1 MIYLEIGPAVT
12 ISVETSYPYTEQKEK
27 QITKKQDNSL
37 STTSSQNPLT
47 PEDQDGTIRM
57 YCLDILEKTTMNATT
72 EDIVSHIRKWSIGR
86 VADKSVLREDA
97 RAVLEEFYEWIEPE
111 DDEIKIFSIINT
123 TFNFNIPTTSIF

>member
-1 MIYLEIGPAVT
+1 MDLARNLKKILLSLANK

-27 QITKKQDNSL
+27 QTTKKQDNSL

-47 PEDQDGTIRM
+47 PEDQDGTIQM
-57 YCLDILEKTTMNATT
+57 YCRDTSEKTTMNATT

-111 DDEIKIFSIINT
+111 DDEIKIFSIE
-123 TFNFNIPTTSIF
+123 PES

>member
-1 MIYLEIGPAVT
+1 MDLARNLKKILLSLANK

-47 PEDQDGTIRM
+47 PEDQDGTIQM
-57 YCLDILEKTTMNATT
+57 YCRDTSEKTTMNATT
-72 EDIVSHIRKWSIGR
+72 EDIVSHIREWSIER

-111 DDEIKIFSIINT
+111 DDEIKILSIE
-123 TFNFNIPTTSIF
+123 PES

>member
-1 MIYLEIGPAVT
+1 MDLARNLKKILLSLANK

-27 QITKKQDNSL
+27 QTTKKQDNSL

-47 PEDQDGTIRM
+47 PEDQDGTIQM
-57 YCLDILEKTTMNATT
+57 YCQDTSEKTTMNATT
-72 EDIVSHIRKWSIGR
+72 EDIVSHIREWSIER

-111 DDEIKIFSIINT
+111 DDEIKILSIE
-123 TFNFNIPTTSIF
+123 PES

>member
-1 MIYLEIGPAVT
+1 MDLARNLKKILLSLANK

-27 QITKKQDNSL
+27 QTTKKQDNSL

-47 PEDQDGTIRM
+47 PEDQDGTIQM
-57 YCLDILEKTTMNATT
+57 YCQDTSEKTTMNATT

-111 DDEIKIFSIINT
+111 DDEIKIFSIE
-123 TFNFNIPTTSIF
+123 PES